1 MRQSRAID
9 WNRTWMAALAAG
21 MFTLFGCKSH
31 SPADPNEIPE
41 KPVSADKSDGSSKAA
56 VGSSWKEAGE
66 SPVTYV
72 PPAPA
77 SSSAGQ
83 RTHTVKRGDTIYSLA
98 RLYYAG
104 DVHKW
109 HSIYDANRDKISDPN
124 QLKIG
129 QILVIPG

>member
-41 KPVSADKSDGSSKAA
+41 KPVSADRSDAPSKSAA
-56 VGSSWKEAGE
+56 GSSWKEAGE
-66 SPVTYV
+66 APAAYA
-72 PPAPA
+72 PAPSA
-77 SSSAGQ
+77 SASGAQ

-109 HSIYDANRDKISDPN
+109 HSIYDANRDKITDPN
-124 QLKIG
+124 QLKVG
-129 QILVIPG
+129 QVLVIPG